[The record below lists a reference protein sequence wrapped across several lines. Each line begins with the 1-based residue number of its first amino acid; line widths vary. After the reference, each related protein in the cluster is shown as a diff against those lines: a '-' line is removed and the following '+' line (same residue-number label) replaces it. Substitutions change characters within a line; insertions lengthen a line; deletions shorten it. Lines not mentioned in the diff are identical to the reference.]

1 MVVNVVLV
9 VANRGQHFYSARRR
23 RKLRQEDNTPNPS
36 CEACREYTDVTSP
49 EATGVLSHM
58 DRIIFLI
65 NYLDHSLQG
74 DLADSYFSKF
84 PKRQD
89 GLLSYV

>member
-9 VANRGQHFYSARRR
+9 VANRGQHFYSARRK

-58 DRIIFLI
+58 DRIFLI
-65 NYLDHSLQG
+65 NYLDHSLKG

-84 PKRQD
+84 PKRQ
-89 GLLSYV
+89 GKSYV